1 MMDKLDSYSKKVIR
15 YLKSKDLDSF
25 GYIKYSYFK
34 RLITHVTS
42 NPNNYELRKIFL
54 YLVEKDYIIKKKNDG
69 VNSYLYKFN
78 NKYRKIE
85 NNHAV
90 TIYFD

>member
-1 MMDKLDSYSKKVIR
+1 MLMKLDSESKKVIH
-15 YLKSKDLDSF
+15 YLKLKDLNSF

-34 RLITHVTS
+34 RLITHVTN

-54 YLVEKDYIIKKKNDG
+54 YLLDSNYIIKKKNEG

-78 NKYRKIE
+78 NKYRVID
-85 NNHAV
+85 NNSAV
-90 TIYFD
+90 TVYFD

>member
-1 MMDKLDSYSKKVIR
+1 MMDKLDKESKKVIS

-25 GYIKYSYFK
+25 GFIKYSYFK
-34 RLITHVTS
+34 RLITFVTS

-54 YLVEKDYIIKKKNDG
+54 YLLEKDYIIKKKNDG

-78 NKYRKIE
+78 NKYRKIDD
-85 NNHAV
+85 NSAV